1 MHTITPEMIKGLHA
15 QGLLEVQT
23 LVSVTERYAKKVVNK
38 PIDCYPSWANGAKL
52 TAEVGQYV
60 VTTSTFDKG
69 FPVSKVDF
77 EAYDI
82 MGYITVHDDTIM
94 IVMKFVQNDV
104 VAPLSKVTELLG
116 LSGEVAVVTKE
127 GTVSLT
133 EEEQE
138 DLYLSWKFYTDPIQ
152 IWPMPANKVED
163 TNQYVKLPRTDMT
176 REEIKDFVLNR
187 KSKEK

>member
-23 LVSVTERYAKKVVNK
+23 LVSVTKRFAKKVVDE
-38 PIDCYPSWANGAKL
+38 PIHCYPSWANGAKL
-52 TAEVGQYV
+52 TAKVGQYV

-69 FPVSKVDF
+69 FPVSEVDY
-77 EAYDI
+77 EAYDV
-82 MGYITVHDDTIM
+82 MGYVEYPKIM

-104 VAPLSKVTELLG
+104 VAPLSKITELLG
-116 LSGEVAVVTKE
+116 LSGEVEVVTKE

-133 EEEQE
+133 EEQQK

-152 IWPMPANKVED
+152 IWPMPAEKVED

-176 REEIKDFVLNR
+176 RKEIKEFVL
-187 KSKEK
+187 KLKKG

>member
-38 PIDCYPSWANGAKL
+38 PIDCYPSWAKGAKL
-52 TAEVGQYV
+52 TAEVGQYII
-60 VTTSTFDKG
+60 TTSSFNKG
-69 FPVSKVDF
+69 FPVSEVDF

-82 MGYITVHDDTIM
+82 MGYAYPDPDVM

-104 VAPLSKVTELLG
+104 VAPMSKVTELLG
-116 LSGEVAVVTKE
+116 LSGEVEVVTKE

-138 DLYLSWKFYTDPIQ
+138 GLYLSWKFYTDPIQ

-163 TNQYVKLPRTDMT
+163 TDQYVKLPRTDMT
-176 REEIKDFVLNR
+176 REEIKDFVLDR